1 MEHGKNQAALITARV
16 DVTDSSTFQML
27 CQVFTP
33 QPPWPSTTVL
43 WERNC
48 YHSHFTN
55 EEQLLNSSILAGGP
69 TLLTVLCPWVKA
81 KEHAEKLHGKVWG
94 RRGMTRRDWE
104 WRGGR
109 GHRGVT
115 HAAGVWTLLAPQSS
129 STLLLCV
136 ESLHDC
142 ALKTLVFI
150 KASPSASPLLVTQE
164 RDGKASS
171 EQTPQVVPRVTH
183 PEVSRTSVLHEHL
196 QERHKSVYSH
206 AFIYLVFCFKWIHFF
221 TKTCPKQQQFKKPW
235 IWCANYTVSHSS
247 IHNY

>member
-1 MEHGKNQAALITARV
+1 MEHEKNQAALITARV
-16 DVTDSSTFQML
+16 DMTDSSTFQML

-81 KEHAEKLHGKVWG
+81 KEHAEKLHGQVWG
-94 RRGMTRRDWE
+94 RRGMTHRDWE
-104 WRGGR
+104 WRGGQ
-109 GHRGVT
+109 GHRGIT

-164 RDGKASS
+164 RDGKVSS

-183 PEVSRTSVLHEHL
+183 PEVSRTSVLQEHL
-196 QERHKSVYSH
+196 QNVTNPCTVM
-206 AFIYLVFCFKWIHFF
+206 LLF
-221 TKTCPKQQQFKKPW
+221 TWYF
-235 IWCANYTVSHSS
+235 ALNGYTFLLRPVLSNSNSRNHGFDVL
-247 IHNY
+247 II